1 MRLMKAADA
10 GKVALSELPAFPGI
24 ETDEPAWDPV
34 EHPVGTLAVD
44 GHLCRVELLN
54 QLKRGKEAAVY
65 CCRATSA
72 AGSSLIAVK
81 RFIPILHRAFR
92 RDTDYRVAKFS
103 RTERRGRTRSEDTE
117 EGQEVRLAEWV
128 DREFSTLQ
136 LLHAAGA
143 DVPRPLGR
151 SGSHLLMEYLGDEDR
166 VAPLLHHV
174 RPPEPEARVVFD
186 RLLRNVRLFLS
197 RHRVHG
203 DLSAFN
209 VLYHQ
214 GRPVVI
220 DFPQAVD
227 PRENPAAEM
236 LLQRDVENLCRWYA
250 RSGGA
255 ADALGL
261 STNLWSTYLA
271 GRLGEGGVG

>member
-1 MRLMKAADA
+1 
-10 GKVALSELPAFPGI
+10 
-24 ETDEPAWDPV
+24 
-34 EHPVGTLAVD
+34 
-44 GHLCRVELLN
+44 
-54 QLKRGKEAAVY
+54 
-65 CCRATSA
+65 
-72 AGSSLIAVK
+72 
-81 RFIPILHRAFR
+81 
-92 RDTDYRVAKFS
+92 
-103 RTERRGRTRSEDTE
+103 
-117 EGQEVRLAEWV
+117 
-128 DREFSTLQ
+128 
-136 LLHAAGA
+136 
-143 DVPRPLGR
+143 
-151 SGSHLLMEYLGDEDR
+151 MEYLGDEDR